1 MRRDEERE
9 LRLCAWD
16 DETELTNPV
25 SQSWCIGVQVTL
37 SWHGEDKRRQL
48 RSPVRSES
56 RFLVALAS
64 SRSASQTNILSEKER
79 GRCYRCFSQFRV
91 ILQRCSFN

>member
-37 SWHGEDKRRQL
+37 PWHGED
-48 RSPVRSES
+48 
-56 RFLVALAS
+56 
-64 SRSASQTNILSEKER
+64 NCGHLSVQKAV
-79 GRCYRCFSQFRV
+79 S
-91 ILQRCSFN
+91 